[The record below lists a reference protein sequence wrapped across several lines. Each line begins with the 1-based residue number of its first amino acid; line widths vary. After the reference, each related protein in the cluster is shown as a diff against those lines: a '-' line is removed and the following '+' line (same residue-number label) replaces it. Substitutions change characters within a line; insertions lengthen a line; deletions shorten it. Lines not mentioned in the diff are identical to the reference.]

1 MADCMC
7 GRLRHVS
14 SSVWL
19 GWGTV
24 FHGFQKVV
32 NLSASVVGGKLSRR
46 PSVVQSH
53 CVLFVLL

>member
-19 GWGTV
+19 V